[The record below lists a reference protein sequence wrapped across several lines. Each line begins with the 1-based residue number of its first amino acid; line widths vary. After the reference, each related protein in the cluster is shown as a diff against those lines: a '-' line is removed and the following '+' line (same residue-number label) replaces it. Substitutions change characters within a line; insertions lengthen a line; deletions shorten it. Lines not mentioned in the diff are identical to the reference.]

1 MKKIILPIAVAKQAF
16 TLMELMIVIVII
28 VILASIS
35 IVFYINFTKSAKCFS
50 YSEQHRKVVKLAE
63 VTYSFCSLS
72 GWTYMNRTKKCSNNS
87 RYIRVLKKRN
97 GMTEIRQEGN
107 KCIIKW
113 DCKSGQAGQASAGR
127 SSGWFID
134 HARAEFN
141 TPNNTSGWLRGDQ
154 WQNFEKPGYPSRPGI
169 TNIRGYPSEFVQGSQ
184 MRIATFLGPDCSGGN
199 YSNSGGHY
207 LIDDITWP

>member
-1 MKKIILPIAVAKQAF
+1 MKRTKGF
-16 TLMELMIVIVII
+16 TLIELLVVIVII
-28 VILASIS
+28 AILAVIS
-35 IVFYINFTKSAKCFS
+35 LISYNKVFKLAECGGHK
-50 YSEQHRKVVKLAE
+50 EQHRKVVALAE
-63 VTYSFCSLS
+63 NTYNFCRIN

-87 RYIRVLKKRN
+87 RYIRVLKKRS

-154 WQNFEKPGYPSRPGI
+154 WRNFEKPGYPSRPGI
-169 TNIRGYPSEFVQGSQ
+169 TNIRGYPSEFVQGAQ
-184 MRIATFLGPDCSGGN
+184 MRIATYLGPDCKGGN
-199 YSNSGGHY
+199 FSNSGGAY
-207 LIDDITWP
+207 LINDITWP

>member
-1 MKKIILPIAVAKQAF
+1 MKRTKGF
-16 TLMELMIVIVII
+16 TLIELLVVIVII
-28 VILASIS
+28 AILAVIS
-35 IVFYINFTKSAKCFS
+35 LIS
-50 YSEQHRKVVKLAE
+50 YNKFFKLAECGGHKEQHRKVVALAE
-63 VTYSFCSLS
+63 NTYNFCRIN

-87 RYIRVLKKRN
+87 RYIRVLKKRS

-127 SSGWFID
+127 SSGWFIE

-154 WQNFEKPGYPSRPGI
+154 WHNFEKPGYPSRPGI
-169 TNIRGYPSEFVQGSQ
+169 TNIRGYPSEFVQGAQ
-184 MRIATFLGPDCSGGN
+184 MRVATYLGPDCKGGN
-199 YSNSGGHY
+199 FSNSGGAY
-207 LIDDITWP
+207 LITDITWP

>member
-1 MKKIILPIAVAKQAF
+1 M
-16 TLMELMIVIVII
+16 
-28 VILASIS
+28 
-35 IVFYINFTKSAKCFS
+35 NFTKSAKCFS

-63 VTYSFCSLS
+63 LTYSFCSLS
-72 GWTYMNRTKKCSNNS
+72 GWTNMNRTKKCSNNS
-87 RYIRVLKKRN
+87 RYIRGLKKRS

-169 TNIRGYPSEFVQGSQ
+169 TNIRGYPSEFVQGAQ
-184 MRIATFLGPDCSGGN
+184 MRIATYLGPDCKGGN
-199 YSNSGGHY
+199 FSNSGGAY
-207 LIDDITWP
+207 LINDITWP

>member
-1 MKKIILPIAVAKQAF
+1 MKRTKGF
-16 TLMELMIVIVII
+16 TLIELLVVIVII
-28 VILASIS
+28 AILAVIS
-35 IVFYINFTKSAKCFS
+35 LIFYNKVFKLAECGGHK
-50 YSEQHRKVVKLAE
+50 EQHRKVVALAE
-63 VTYSFCSLS
+63 NTYNFCRIN

-87 RYIRVLKKRN
+87 RYIRVLKKRS

-127 SSGWFID
+127 SSGWFIE

-169 TNIRGYPSEFVQGSQ
+169 TNIRGYPSEFVIPG
-184 MRIATFLGPDCSGGN
+184 RLG
-199 YSNSGGHY
+199 
-207 LIDDITWP
+207 

>member
-1 MKKIILPIAVAKQAF
+1 MKRTKGF
-16 TLMELMIVIVII
+16 TLIELLVVIVII
-28 VILASIS
+28 AILAVIS
-35 IVFYINFTKSAKCFS
+35 LIS
-50 YSEQHRKVVKLAE
+50 YNKFFKLAECGGHKEQHRKVVALAE
-63 VTYSFCSLS
+63 NTYNFCRIN

-87 RYIRVLKKRN
+87 RYIRVLKKRS

-127 SSGWFID
+127 SSGWFIE

-169 TNIRGYPSEFVQGSQ
+169 TNIRGYPSEFVLGSK

>member
-1 MKKIILPIAVAKQAF
+1 MKRTKGF
-16 TLMELMIVIVII
+16 TLIELLVVIVII
-28 VILASIS
+28 AILAVIS
-35 IVFYINFTKSAKCFS
+35 LIS
-50 YSEQHRKVVKLAE
+50 YNKFFKLAECGGHKEQHRKVVALAE
-63 VTYSFCSLS
+63 NTYNFCRIN

-87 RYIRVLKKRN
+87 RYIRVLKKRS

-154 WQNFEKPGYPSRPGI
+154 WKNFEKPGYPSRPGI
-169 TNIRGYPSEFVQGSQ
+169 TNIRGYPSEFAQGAQ
-184 MRIATFLGPDCSGGN
+184 MRIATYLGPDCKGGN
-199 YSNSGGHY
+199 FSNSGGAY
-207 LIDDITWP
+207 LINDITWP

>member
-1 MKKIILPIAVAKQAF
+1 MMKQKSF
-16 TLMELMIVIVII
+16 TLIELLVVIVII
-28 VILASIS
+28 GILASIS

-50 YSEQHRKVVKLAE
+50 YSEQHRKVVNLAE
-63 VTYSFCSLS
+63 ETYNFCRLNR
-72 GWTYMNRTKKCSNNS
+72 WTYMNLLPGFTCRGNS
-87 RYIRVLKKRN
+87 KT
-97 GMTEIRQEGN
+97 GMTKISGDGYTT
-107 KCIIKW
+107 KCVKKW
-113 DCKSGQAGQASAGR
+113 DCKSDYYGRQQNAGL
-127 SSGWFID
+127 SSGYFFD

-141 TPNNTSGWLRGDQ
+141 TPAHTGGFIRNDQ

>member
-1 MKKIILPIAVAKQAF
+1 MKRTKGF
-16 TLMELMIVIVII
+16 TLIELLVVIVII
-28 VILASIS
+28 AILAVIS
-35 IVFYINFTKSAKCFS
+35 LIS
-50 YSEQHRKVVKLAE
+50 YNKFFKLAECGGHKEQHRKVVALAE
-63 VTYSFCSLS
+63 NTYNFCRINR
-72 GWTYMNRTKKCSNNS
+72 WTYMNRTKKCSNNS
-87 RYIRVLKKRN
+87 RYIRVLKKRS

-127 SSGWFID
+127 SSGWFIE

-169 TNIRGYPSEFVQGSQ
+169 TNIRGYPSEFVQGAQ
-184 MRIATFLGPDCSGGN
+184 MRIATYLGPDCKGGN
-199 YSNSGGHY
+199 FSNSGGAY
-207 LIDDITWP
+207 LINDITWP

>member
-1 MKKIILPIAVAKQAF
+1 MKRTKGF
-16 TLMELMIVIVII
+16 TLIELLVVIVII
-28 VILASIS
+28 AILAVIS
-35 IVFYINFTKSAKCFS
+35 LIS
-50 YSEQHRKVVKLAE
+50 YNKFFKLAECGGHKEQHRKVVALAE
-63 VTYSFCSLS
+63 NTYNFCRIN

-87 RYIRVLKKRN
+87 RYIRVLKKRS

-127 SSGWFID
+127 SSGWFIE

-154 WQNFEKPGYPSRPGI
+154 WHNFEKPGYPSRPGI
-169 TNIRGYPSEFVQGSQ
+169 TNIRGYPSEFVQGAQ
-184 MRIATFLGPDCSGGN
+184 MRIATYLGPDCKGGN
-199 YSNSGGHY
+199 FSNSGGAY
-207 LIDDITWP
+207 LINDITWP

>member
-1 MKKIILPIAVAKQAF
+1 MIARNKTKRRAF
-16 TLMELMIVIVII
+16 TLIELLVVIAII
-28 VILASIS
+28 AILTIL
-35 IVFYINFTKSAKCFS
+35 VTMMYKKFTHSAKCASF
-50 YSEQHRKVVKLAE
+50 SEQHRKVVNLAE
-63 VTYSFCSLS
+63 ETYNFCRLN
-72 GWTYMNRTKKCSNNS
+72 GWTYMNVTKKCSNNS

-127 SSGWFID
+127 SSGWFIE

-169 TNIRGYPSEFVQGSQ
+169 TNIRGYPSEFVQGAQ
-184 MRIATFLGPDCSGGN
+184 MRIATFLGPDCKGGN
-199 YSNSGGHY
+199 FSNSGGAY
-207 LIDDITWP
+207 LINDITWP

>member
-1 MKKIILPIAVAKQAF
+1 MKRTKSF
-16 TLMELMIVIVII
+16 TLIELLVVIVII
-28 VILASIS
+28 AILAVIS
-35 IVFYINFTKSAKCFS
+35 LIS
-50 YSEQHRKVVKLAE
+50 YNKFFKLAECGGHKEQHRKVVALAE
-63 VTYSFCSLS
+63 NTYNFCRIN

-127 SSGWFID
+127 SSGWFIE

-141 TPNNTSGWLRGDQ
+141 TPNNTSGWIRGDQ
-154 WQNFEKPGYPSRPGI
+154 WHNFEKPGYPERPGI
-169 TNIRGYPSEFVQGSQ
+169 TNIRDKGVQ
-184 MRIATFLGPDCSGGN
+184 MRIATYLGPDCKGGN
-199 YSNSGGHY
+199 FSNSGGAY
-207 LIDDITWP
+207 LINDITWP

>member
-1 MKKIILPIAVAKQAF
+1 MTGKNDKAF
-16 TLMELMIVIVII
+16 TLIELLVVVAII
-28 VILASIS
+28 GILAAVGVVAYNKFIKYAECGSH
-35 IVFYINFTKSAKCFS
+35 K
-50 YSEQHRKVVKLAE
+50 EQHRKVVDLAK
-63 VTYSFCSLS
+63 VTYTMCRLDGS
-72 GWTYMNRTKKCSNNS
+72 TYMNRLGKCNNRS
-87 RYIRVLKKRN
+87 RYKNVMKSRY
-97 GMTEIRQEGN
+97 GMIQMGTVGN

-127 SSGWFID
+127 SSGWFVD

-141 TPNNTSGWLRGDQ
+141 TPAHTGGFIRNDQ

-199 YSNSGGHY
+199 YSNSGGDY

>member
-1 MKKIILPIAVAKQAF
+1 
-16 TLMELMIVIVII
+16 
-28 VILASIS
+28 
-35 IVFYINFTKSAKCFS
+35 
-50 YSEQHRKVVKLAE
+50 
-63 VTYSFCSLS
+63 
-72 GWTYMNRTKKCSNNS
+72 MNRTKKCSNNS
-87 RYIRVLKKRN
+87 RYIRGLKKRS

-154 WQNFEKPGYPSRPGI
+154 WHNFEKPGYPSRPGL
-169 TNIRGYPSEFVQGSQ
+169 TNIRGYPSEFVLGSQ
-184 MRIATFLGPDCSGGN
+184 MRIATYLGPDCKGGN
-199 YSNSGGHY
+199 FSNSGGAY
-207 LIDDITWP
+207 LINDITWP

>member
-1 MKKIILPIAVAKQAF
+1 MKRKGF
-16 TLMELMIVIVII
+16 TLIELLVVIA
-28 VILASIS
+28 ILAILA
-35 IVFYINFTKSAKCFS
+35 IIAFIAYNKFVKHAECGGHK
-50 YSEQHRKVVKLAE
+50 EQHLKVVALAE
-63 VTYSFCSLS
+63 NTYNFCRIN

-127 SSGWFID
+127 SSGWFIE

-154 WQNFEKPGYPSRPGI
+154 WKNFEKPGYPSRPGI
-169 TNIRGYPSEFVQGSQ
+169 TNIRGYPSEFVQGAQ
-184 MRIATFLGPDCSGGN
+184 MRIATYLGPDCKGGN
-199 YSNSGGHY
+199 FSNSGGAY
-207 LIDDITWP
+207 LINDITWP

>member
-1 MKKIILPIAVAKQAF
+1 
-16 TLMELMIVIVII
+16 
-28 VILASIS
+28 
-35 IVFYINFTKSAKCFS
+35 
-50 YSEQHRKVVKLAE
+50 
-63 VTYSFCSLS
+63 
-72 GWTYMNRTKKCSNNS
+72 
-87 RYIRVLKKRN
+87 
-97 GMTEIRQEGN
+97 MTEIRQEGN

-113 DCKSGQAGQASAGR
+113 DCKTDGYGRQQNAGL
-127 SSGWFID
+127 SSGWFVD

-199 YSNSGGHY
+199 YSNSGGDY
-207 LIDDITWP
+207 LINDITWP

>member
-1 MKKIILPIAVAKQAF
+1 MKRTKGF
-16 TLMELMIVIVII
+16 TLIELLVVIVII
-28 VILASIS
+28 AILAVIS
-35 IVFYINFTKSAKCFS
+35 LIS
-50 YSEQHRKVVKLAE
+50 YNKFFKLAECGGHKEQHRKVVALAE
-63 VTYSFCSLS
+63 NTYNFCRIN

-154 WQNFEKPGYPSRPGI
+154 WKNFEKPGYPSRPGL
-169 TNIRGYPSEFVQGSQ
+169 TNIRGYPSEFVQGAQ
-184 MRIATFLGPDCSGGN
+184 MRIATYLGPDCKGGN
-199 YSNSGGHY
+199 FSNSGGAY
-207 LIDDITWP
+207 LINDITWP

>member
-1 MKKIILPIAVAKQAF
+1 MKHRAF

-28 VILASIS
+28 GILASIS
-35 IVFYINFTKSAKCFS
+35 IVYYINFTKSAKCFS
-50 YSEQHRKVVKLAE
+50 YSEQHRNVVKLAE
-63 VTYSFCSLS
+63 VTYSFCRLS
-72 GWTYMNRTKKCSNNS
+72 GWTYMNQLPGFTCRSNS
-87 RYIRVLKKRN
+87 RT
-97 GMTEIRQEGN
+97 GMTKISGDGYTT
-107 KCIIKW
+107 KCVKKW

-127 SSGWFID
+127 SSGWFVD

-141 TPNNTSGWLRGDQ
+141 TPAHTGGFIRNDQ

-169 TNIRGYPSEFVQGSQ
+169 TNIRGYPSEFVLGSQ

>member
-1 MKKIILPIAVAKQAF
+1 MKRTKGF
-16 TLMELMIVIVII
+16 TLIELLVVIVII
-28 VILASIS
+28 AILAVIFLIS
-35 IVFYINFTKSAKCFS
+35 YNKFFKLAECSGHK
-50 YSEQHRKVVKLAE
+50 EQHRKVVALAE
-63 VTYSFCSLS
+63 NTYNFCRIN

-87 RYIRVLKKRN
+87 RYIRVLKKRS

-154 WQNFEKPGYPSRPGI
+154 WHNFEKPGYPSRPGI
-169 TNIRGYPSEFVQGSQ
+169 TNIRDKGAQ
-184 MRIATFLGPDCSGGN
+184 MRIATFLGPDCSDGN

>member
-1 MKKIILPIAVAKQAF
+1 MKRTKGF
-16 TLMELMIVIVII
+16 TLIELLVVIVII
-28 VILASIS
+28 AILAVIFLIS
-35 IVFYINFTKSAKCFS
+35 YNKFFKLAECGGYK
-50 YSEQHRKVVKLAE
+50 EQHRKVVNLAND
-63 VTYSFCSLS
+63 TYMFCRLN

-87 RYIRVLKKRN
+87 RYIRVLKKRS

-127 SSGWFID
+127 SSGWFIE

-154 WQNFEKPGYPSRPGI
+154 WHNFEKPGYPSRPGI
-169 TNIRGYPSEFVQGSQ
+169 TNIRGYPSEFVQGAQ
-184 MRIATFLGPDCSGGN
+184 MRVATYLGPDCKGGN
-199 YSNSGGHY
+199 FSNSGGAY
-207 LIDDITWP
+207 LITDITWP

>member
-1 MKKIILPIAVAKQAF
+1 MKKMKGF
-16 TLMELMIVIVII
+16 TLIELLIVLVIL
-28 VILASIS
+28 VILA
-35 IVFYINFTKSAKCFS
+35 IVGFTQYQGIAETAKCKS
-50 YSEQHRKVVKLAE
+50 NEDQHRKVVALAE
-63 VTYSFCSLS
+63 DTYNLCRIN

-87 RYIRVLKKRN
+87 RYIRVLKKRS

-127 SSGWFID
+127 SSGWFIE

-154 WQNFEKPGYPSRPGI
+154 WQNFEKPGYPARPGI
-169 TNIRGYPSEFVQGSQ
+169 TNIRDKGVQ
-184 MRIATFLGPDCSGGN
+184 MRIATFLGPDCKGGN
-199 YSNSGGHY
+199 FSNSGGDY
-207 LIDDITWP
+207 LINDITWP